1 MLNRI
6 MKFYFPTLKENR
18 FLFKLISKSIDKLLF
33 LTKFNN
39 FIKSIQHKKDDTFLN
54 IFIKKLNKRY
64 EIVNIRN
71 IPPKN
76 RLIIIANHPTGII
89 DPLILLLIIKKIR
102 PDVKA
107 VVNEDL
113 YNFLYPM
120 QNILL
125 PINLYNTNK
134 REKQIKK
141 ITEEL
146 SNNNAIIIFPAGKI
160 SKLNFRKG
168 LLDSTW
174 KNGFLI
180 FSKETNSPILPI
192 HITSKNPLLYSLIH
206 LINERLFTLLSFRI
220 TFKQNS
226 KYYITI
232 GKEIYADN
240 LISLKKKNEIY
251 KILYSLP
258 KNK

>member
-89 DPLILLLIIKKIR
+89 DPLILLLIVKKSAQMLKQSLMKIYIIFFIQCKTYFYR
-102 PDVKA
+102 
-107 VVNEDL
+107 L
-113 YNFLYPM
+113 IYT
-120 QNILL
+120 I
-125 PINLYNTNK
+125 
-134 REKQIKK
+134 QIK
-141 ITEEL
+141 E
-146 SNNNAIIIFPAGKI
+146 
-160 SKLNFRKG
+160 
-168 LLDSTW
+168 
-174 KNGFLI
+174 KN
-180 FSKETNSPILPI
+180 K
-192 HITSKNPLLYSLIH
+192 
-206 LINERLFTLLSFRI
+206 
-220 TFKQNS
+220 
-226 KYYITI
+226 
-232 GKEIYADN
+232 
-240 LISLKKKNEIY
+240 LKK
-251 KILYSLP
+251 
-258 KNK
+258 